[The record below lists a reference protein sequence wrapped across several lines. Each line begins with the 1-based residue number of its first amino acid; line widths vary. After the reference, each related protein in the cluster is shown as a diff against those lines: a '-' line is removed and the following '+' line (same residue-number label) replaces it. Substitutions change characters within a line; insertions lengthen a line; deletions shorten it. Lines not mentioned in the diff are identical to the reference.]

1 MVFDKWRTGEKGN
14 REFGWLLFEI
24 QDAISGLPFNRFL
37 TIKIARI
44 QMRCIDLIDWT
55 SAWNQPRFD
64 YAKPL
69 ANLPILL
76 SPGFQISLDA
86 LPSCNP

>member
-1 MVFDKWRTGEKGN
+1 MVFDKRRRAE
-14 REFGWLLFEI
+14 REIENLDGYYLKFKTPFR
-24 QDAISGLPFNRFL
+24 DLPFNRFL
-37 TIKIARI
+37 TIKIART

-55 SAWNQPRFD
+55 SARNQPRFD

-86 LPSCNP
+86 LSSCNP

>member
-1 MVFDKWRTGEKGN
+1 MENQGKGN

-24 QDAISGLPFNRFL
+24 QGAILGLLFNRFL
-37 TIKIARI
+37 IIKNARI
-44 QMRCIDLIDWT
+44 QMRRIDLIDWT

-69 ANLPILL
+69 ANLSIPL
-76 SPGFQISLDA
+76 PAGFQISLDA
-86 LPSCNP
+86 LSSRNP

>member
-1 MVFDKWRTGEKGN
+1 MENPGKGN

-24 QDAISGLPFNRFL
+24 QDANLELLFNRFL
-37 TIKIARI
+37 TIKNARI

-69 ANLPILL
+69 ANLQILL
-76 SPGFQISLDA
+76 PTGFQISLDA

>member
-1 MVFDKWRTGEKGN
+1 MENTGKGN
-14 REFGWLLFEI
+14 REFEWLLFEI
-24 QDAISGLPFNRFL
+24 QGANLGLLFNRFL
-37 TIKIARI
+37 IIKIEQI
-44 QMRCIDLIDWT
+44 QMLCIDLIDWT

-86 LPSCNP
+86 LPGCNP